1 MAMEQNGAAPAE
13 TQIQQ
18 LPVPAKQQP
27 VPYGPE
33 SYHPLMIRQDDKAGK
48 GDYQD
53 YVNMIKWMVDREVK
67 TLGEYVQSGWYRS
80 DWRRKSLVTKYYKL
94 AQWQITSEAGRLNH
108 DRGMLLK
115 ERTAIHS
122 ILTASGLPFVQA
134 EDVDAEEVVFSY
146 DEALYEGVLMMPL
159 TAADAYSR
167 VDWITEEVRRLSA
180 SINRAVRRRHFFDCG
195 PLIEYFQT
203 PADQR
208 GAIDLMAIAPFFLR
222 RLQVYI
228 DISIADIWR
237 LQAQRVIAQQSPEDD
252 SELTER
258 EARPKKRGLLSRFTG

>member
-18 LPVPAKQQP
+18 LPVPAQQQP
-27 VPYGPE
+27 PSYGPE
-33 SYHPLMIRQDDKAGK
+33 SYHPLMIRQDDQAGK
-48 GDYQD
+48 GNYLD

-122 ILTASGLPFVQA
+122 VLTASGLPFVRA
-134 EDVDAEEVVFSY
+134 EDVDAKQVVFPT
-146 DEALYEGVLMMPL
+146 M
-159 TAADAYSR
+159 
-167 VDWITEEVRRLSA
+167 
-180 SINRAVRRRHFFDCG
+180 
-195 PLIEYFQT
+195 
-203 PADQR
+203 
-208 GAIDLMAIAPFFLR
+208 
-222 RLQVYI
+222 
-228 DISIADIWR
+228 
-237 LQAQRVIAQQSPEDD
+237 
-252 SELTER
+252 
-258 EARPKKRGLLSRFTG
+258 RPCMKGF